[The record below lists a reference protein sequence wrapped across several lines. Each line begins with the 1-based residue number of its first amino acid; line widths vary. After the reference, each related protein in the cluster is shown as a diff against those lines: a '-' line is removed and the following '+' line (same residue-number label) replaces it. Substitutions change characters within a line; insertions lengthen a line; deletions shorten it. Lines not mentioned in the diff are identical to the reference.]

1 MCHHSEFREAASHR
15 QPRHRWV
22 EEIED
27 ELVGDV
33 ENVVESVGEIEIG
46 EVDVAESRRKV
57 KLTECE

>member
-1 MCHHSEFREAASHR
+1 M
-15 QPRHRWV
+15 V

-33 ENVVESVGEIEIG
+33 ENGEESVGEIKIG
-46 EVDVAESRRKV
+46 EVDVVRPQQKV